1 MRGKRVKFLNAV
13 KGAPHTIGEMMRIYG
28 DRYVQ
33 LTRPSSNPSMLV
45 NQPKARW
52 RMLKKAWTNQEMRRV
67 A

>member
-13 KGAPHTIGEMMRIYG
+13 KLAPHTISEMMRIYG

-33 LTRPSSNPSMLV
+33 IPRPASNPFMLI
-45 NQPKARW
+45 NQPNARF